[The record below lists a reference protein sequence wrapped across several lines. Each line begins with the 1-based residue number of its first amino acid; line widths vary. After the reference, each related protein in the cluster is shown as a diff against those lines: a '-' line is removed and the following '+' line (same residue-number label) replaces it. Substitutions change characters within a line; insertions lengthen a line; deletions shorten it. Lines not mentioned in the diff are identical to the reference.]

1 MEIGISTA
9 SLYMRENIEDA
20 IVTLR
25 ELGAKVT
32 ECFLETYTE
41 YTPEFA
47 RLLKSRIGDLKVHSV
62 HVHTM
67 HYEPEL
73 FSDNVRQHQAALE
86 LYKNVLGLGQLLGAK
101 CYTMHGR
108 GRIKRSVN
116 YDNYEAVGKRL
127 NKLSDI
133 AGDYGIFLCLEN
145 VEWAYYN
152 RVGFFKAVSEYAP
165 NLKAVL
171 DVKQARLSGDDVY
184 SYIGEMGNKLKTV
197 HLSDIDENGKR
208 CLPGKG
214 ITDFKELFSALK
226 ENGFDGEMLLEVYSG
241 DYGEVKELS
250 DSLEYLREI
259 KKSIFDK

>member
-20 IVTLR
+20 VVTLGK
-25 ELGAKVT
+25 LNAKVT
-32 ECFLETYTE
+32 ELFLETYTE

-47 RLLKSRIGDLKVHSV
+47 EVLKSRIGDLKVHSV

-73 FSDNVRQHQAALE
+73 FSDNKRQYDAALR
-86 LYKNVLGLGQLLGAK
+86 LYENVLGLGQLLGAK

-127 NKLSDI
+127 NTLSEI
-133 AGDYGIFLCLEN
+133 AGKYGISLCLEN

-152 RVGFFKAVSEYAP
+152 RVGFFKEVSAYAP

-171 DVKQARLSGDDVY
+171 DVKQARLSGCDVY
-184 SYIGEMGNKLKTV
+184 AYIDEMGGKLKTV
-197 HLSDIDENGKR
+197 HLSDIGENGER

-214 ITDFKELFSALK
+214 ITDYKKLFSALK
-226 ENGFDGEMLLEVYSG
+226 KNGFDGEMLIEVYAG
-241 DYGEVKELS
+241 DFKELS
-250 DSLEYLREI
+250 ELTDSLEYLRKI
-259 KKSIFDK
+259 KKEIF